1 MGQLLL
7 NLVVTLAW
15 IVVTESYTLSTAV
28 LGFGVGAVLTWLTAR
43 ATGQRFYL
51 SAVWGVIWFIL
62 RFLVEQVKGTIDVAW
77 TILNPR
83 SRPEPGIIEIPFEVE
98 KPWQKLMVA
107 NMITYTPGSVST
119 MLSPDRSRVYVHVL
133 DLNPRGH
140 MVASARLF
148 ERMVRGVWD

>member
-1 MGQLLL
+1 
-7 NLVVTLAW
+7 
-15 IVVTESYTLSTAV
+15 
-28 LGFGVGAVLTWLTAR
+28 
-43 ATGQRFYL
+43 
-51 SAVWGVIWFIL
+51 
-62 RFLVEQVKGTIDVAW
+62 FLVEQVKGTIDVAW

-148 ERMVRGVWD
+148 ERMVRGVGDGAASWMWLGSFAASRGRWASPGLCWAPPP